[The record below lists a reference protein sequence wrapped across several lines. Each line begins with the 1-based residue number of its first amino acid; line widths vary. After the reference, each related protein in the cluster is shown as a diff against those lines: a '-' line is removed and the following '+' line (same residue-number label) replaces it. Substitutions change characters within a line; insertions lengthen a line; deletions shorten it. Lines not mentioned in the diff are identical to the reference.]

1 MEYIRTNLQN
11 TERCVRNDAR
21 GRGWQD
27 RLPVAI
33 QIQSKQLA
41 ADCCDIP
48 HETGHKEAKNKGRL
62 HPVGELHGL
71 FKQGKKNI
79 QVMCNTLD

>member
-11 TERCVRNDAR
+11 TQRCFRNGARGR

-27 RLPVAI
+27 RVAVAI
-33 QIQSKQLA
+33 QMQSKQLT

-48 HETGHKEAKNKGRL
+48 HEAGHKEAENKGRL
-62 HPVGELHGL
+62 HPVGELHRL
-71 FKQGKKNI
+71 FKQGRNV
-79 QVMCNTLD
+79 QVT

>member
-11 TERCVRNDAR
+11 TERCFRNGAR

-27 RLPVAI
+27 RSAVAI

-41 ADCCDIP
+41 ADCCNIP
-48 HETGHKEAKNKGRL
+48 HEAGHKEAENKGRL
-62 HPVGELHGL
+62 HPVGELDRL
-71 FKQGKKNI
+71 FKQGRNI
-79 QVMCNTLD
+79 PVM